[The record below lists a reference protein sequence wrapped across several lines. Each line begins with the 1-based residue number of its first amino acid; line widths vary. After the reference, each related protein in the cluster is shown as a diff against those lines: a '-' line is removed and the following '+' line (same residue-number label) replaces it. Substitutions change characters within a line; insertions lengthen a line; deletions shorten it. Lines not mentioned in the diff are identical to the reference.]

1 MKWRVMEFEDKEFLW
16 LHLIWNLTPKNL
28 LRVSCTAS
36 LPYTESFFFLGPHA
50 RNPSQFHAAPTN
62 SRTEFFP
69 AGGPSLL
76 FSSLYDNYLPAT
88 TTDTWPRA
96 IAKITLEEK
105 SSERGREP
113 TKTSTHMWHQVQE
126 LNGRTAHSP
135 LLHPSFPVSISYQKN
150 VLTFEMAGGTWYS
163 YLAFYN
169 GNVFTIV
176 NKENYWSNA
185 WELCTESAAN

>member
-1 MKWRVMEFEDKEFLW
+1 M
-16 LHLIWNLTPKNL
+16 HSL
-28 LRVSCTAS
+28 LA
-36 LPYTESFFFLGPHA
+36 LYLALLFLGPHA

-69 AGGPSLL
+69 AGDPSLL
-76 FSSLYDNYLPAT
+76 FSSLYDNYLPTT
-88 TTDTWPRA
+88 TTDTWQRVNCQNNPRR
-96 IAKITLEEK
+96 K

-113 TKTSTHMWHQVQE
+113 TKTSTHMWRQVQE

-135 LLHPSFPVSISYQKN
+135 LLHPSFLVSISYQKN

>member
-1 MKWRVMEFEDKEFLW
+1 MRPQQTVAQ
-16 LHLIWNLTPKNL
+16 N
-28 LRVSCTAS
+28 
-36 LPYTESFFFLGPHA
+36 FFRPVVHHFY
-50 RNPSQFHAAPTN
+50 
-62 SRTEFFP
+62 FP
-69 AGGPSLL
+69 L
-76 FSSLYDNYLPAT
+76 FT
-88 TTDTWPRA
+88 TTTSPQRQRIPDRVQ

>member
-96 IAKITLEEK
+96 NCQNNPRRKILGARTRTNKNFNPHVTSGPGIEREDSTFTTAPSLLPGQHFLPEK
-105 SSERGREP
+105 CSNLR
-113 TKTSTHMWHQVQE
+113 
-126 LNGRTAHSP
+126 NGRGYMVP
-135 LLHPSFPVSISYQKN
+135 LLSF
-150 VLTFEMAGGTWYS
+150 L
-163 YLAFYN
+163 
-169 GNVFTIV
+169 
-176 NKENYWSNA
+176 
-185 WELCTESAAN
+185 